1 MRKLKYFLVLA
12 LSIGLLNS
20 CLIDN
25 ETEIQDNDKGY
36 NLVTFDLARTSIAAV
51 ADGTEYEFELRMKVV
66 GPTIRDLKSDVVATI
81 GANTASTAV
90 AGTHFRLDNTTI
102 TLSASNNYLGLYKF
116 TMLTAGIETPLEV
129 SPKLVLSVTGVT
141 GDSKVANSGKPIEI
155 TMNYACPSFLEG
167 LYNVYM
173 VRSSTGV
180 IYNYQDNI
188 AKTGVGEYRTG
199 LVGHWLGGL
208 GVGTPGYTFYD
219 VCDVI
224 TVPGQNLV
232 DYYSNW
238 VEGVDLGSV
247 DPETG
252 VISIVYSI
260 TSSGW
265 SSNYNCTYTPAKK

>member
-1 MRKLKYFLVLA
+1 MRKLKYLLVFV

-25 ETEIQDNDKGY
+25 ETEIQDNDKGA

-51 ADGTEYEFELRMKVV
+51 ADGSEYEFELRIKVV

-81 GANTASTAV
+81 AADASSTAV
-90 AGTHFRLDNTTI
+90 AGTHYRLDNSTI

-116 TMLTAGIETPLEV
+116 TMLTAGIATPLDE
-129 SPKLVLSVTGVT
+129 SPKLLLNVTGVT
-141 GDSKVANSGKPIEI
+141 GDANVTNSGKPIEV

-167 LYNVYM
+167 LYDAYM
-173 VRSSTGV
+173 VRSSTGA
-180 IYNYQDNI
+180 IYNYQDFITN
-188 AKTGVGEYRTG
+188 TGVGEYRTTE
-199 LVGHWLGGL
+199 VGHWIGGL

-219 VCDVI
+219 VCNVI

-232 DYYSNW
+232 DYYGNW
-238 VEGVDLGSV
+238 VQGVELGSV
-247 DPETG
+247 DPATG
-252 VISIVYSI
+252 VIHIVYSI

-265 SSNYNCTYTPAKK
+265 SSNYDCTYTPAKK